1 MIYADNAATTR
12 LDPEAFEA
20 MRYFLVENYAN
31 PSQPYSFS
39 RDAKRALKR
48 SREIIAECINA
59 EPEEI
64 IFTSGGSESD
74 NQAVKCCK
82 TEKVYASMIEHHAVL
97 NACKSRDFTL
107 IPVDEEG
114 IVKISDLKPYK
125 NSLVSVMLVNNE
137 TGTIQPVKTLAE
149 ISHSHGAIFHT
160 DAVQA
165 IGHIDVDVKALGVDM
180 LSASAHKFNG
190 PRGAGFLYVRRDIDV
205 NDEAENTGFHGIKI
219 HSLINGGSQEFGLR
233 AGTENVACIV
243 GMAKALENNC
253 RHIQQ
258 TQKFLLGLEQI
269 LLERLISH
277 KLDFRING
285 NITQKLPGILNLSF
299 KNANGERILHRLD
312 LMGIYISTGSA
323 CDGMN
328 TQISHVIKALKVPQD
343 YAKGTIRISL
353 GKFNSENDAL
363 TIADAL
369 AKIIIPTQ

>member
-1 MIYADNAATTR
+1 MIYADNAAATR

-20 MRYFLVENYAN
+20 MKYFLVENYAN

-39 RDAKRALKR
+39 REAKLALKR

-74 NQAVKCCK
+74 NWAVKCCDA
-82 TEKVYASMIEHHAVL
+82 EKVYTSAIEHKAVL
-97 NACKSRDFTL
+97 NSCDAVS
-107 IPVDEEG
+107 IPVDSEG
-114 IVKISDLKPYK
+114 IVKVSELKPCK
-125 NSLVSVMLVNNE
+125 NSLVSVMLANNE

-165 IGHIDVDVKALGVDM
+165 IGHIEVDVKALGVDM

-190 PRGAGFLYVRRDIDV
+190 PRGTGFLYVKQ
-205 NDEAENTGFHGIKI
+205 GMKI

-233 AGTENVACIV
+233 AGTENVAGIV

-253 RHIQQ
+253 KSLSHNH
-258 TQKFLLGLEQI
+258 KFLLGLEQI
-269 LLERLISH
+269 LLDRLTSH
-277 KLDFRING
+277 ELDFRING
-285 NITQKLPGILNLSF
+285 SMKQKLPGLLSLSF
-299 KNANGERILHRLD
+299 RNSNGERILHRLD
-312 LMGIYISTGSA
+312 LMGISISTGSA

-353 GKFNSENDAL
+353 GKYNSENDAL

-369 AKIIIPTQ
+369 AKVIIPTQ